1 MNCEYIF
8 RIILIRFIFYR
19 KREGQ
24 YDDLEEDEYVS
35 NENQE
40 KLPENLMTLEEKKH
54 KNIAEKDN
62 KGPQPPVLGSHSES
76 LGFKT
81 EEEQAQ
87 EKKNVLIYFHIFY
100 KIKFSRFFKNKTM

>member
-1 MNCEYIF
+1 
-8 RIILIRFIFYR
+8 
-19 KREGQ
+19 
-24 YDDLEEDEYVS
+24 
-35 NENQE
+35 
-40 KLPENLMTLEEKKH
+40 MTLEEKKH
-54 KNIAEKDN
+54 KSIAEKDN

-100 KIKFSRFFKNKTM
+100 KIKFLRFFIKKKTLQEHQEHHEKIDIDEKNFPKLG